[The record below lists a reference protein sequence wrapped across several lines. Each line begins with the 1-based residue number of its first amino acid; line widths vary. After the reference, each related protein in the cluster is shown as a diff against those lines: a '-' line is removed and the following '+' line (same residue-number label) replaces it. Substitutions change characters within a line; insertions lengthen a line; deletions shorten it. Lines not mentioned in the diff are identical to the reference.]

1 MKVQNRAAGQVL
13 TIPVALSVISPY
25 PAPAGLLFPLFL
37 PQDTV
42 NALSDFLRFG
52 LLVPVGGGNGFTFV
66 LPLFRGIDFIPVFI
80 HQPKKGSILS
90 AAVSLDFVKVH
101 AAERNKN

>member
-1 MKVQNRAAGQVL
+1 MDGGDLVSGKIAA
-13 TIPVALSVISPY
+13 
-25 PAPAGLLFPLFL
+25 FPLPFITAVV
-37 PQDTV
+37 DT
-42 NALSDFLRFG
+42 LRVSVLLQRLIAEPRPCRPPLLGFG
-52 LLVPVGGGNGFTFV
+52 LLVPIGSGNGFTFV

-90 AAVSLDFVKVH
+90 AAVSFDFVKVH

>member
-1 MKVQNRAAGQVL
+1 MDGGYLVYPLPFITAVVDTLRVSVL
-13 TIPVALSVISPY
+13 FQCLIAKPRPCR
-25 PAPAGLLFPLFL
+25 PPFL
-37 PQDTV
+37 C
-42 NALSDFLRFG
+42 FG